1 MYAVIFHSL
10 ILLVFHAAGLI
21 FFFVLISVTLT
32 YLILFV
38 YLDDVILI
46 GNNPQLIN
54 KLVSHLRKDFAFK
67 DLVDVFKNCFLFSGT
82 KKH

>member
-10 ILLVFHAAGLI
+10 RLLVFHAAGLI
-21 FFFVLISVTLT
+21 FFFFVLISVTLT

-67 DLVDVFKNCFLFSGT
+67 DLANFIIL
-82 KKH
+82 